1 MATGK
6 AGPASRFSRAI
17 NSEIRALMARRGY
30 NQSQLAQLVNM
41 SQPQISKVVFRNES
55 PLNTNQLEELAR
67 VLGDD
72 PSAILERAERAL
84 KLSEAN
90 DRNNYDLAALND
102 TGEPDVNEDDYL

>member
-1 MATGK
+1 MG
-6 AGPASRFSRAI
+6 
-17 NSEIRALMARRGY
+17 RRG
-30 NQSQLAQLVNM
+30 M
-41 SQPQISKVVFRNES
+41 SQSRLAVETGVSQSTISKAIFRDII
-55 PLNTNQLEELAR
+55 PINTNQLDAIAR